1 MRIMH
6 KIIIAII
13 FVFCSSLMLYVW
25 KYKNSQT
32 GLQIKQFEYA
42 TDAQAV
48 DELFHKG
55 DNFYWMVAGN
65 PDYSVDFML
74 KYATSSQ
81 YEKKQNMILK
91 VAKLN
96 DKVVGFLGYYPQSA
110 HVWRLLFVLVD
121 QDVRRQGV
129 GKKIV
134 KFALQ
139 DMIAKGALQ
148 VRLCTWENNFRSQG
162 LYAGLGFKFSHK
174 EDGNVVWFTWNK
186 LT

>member
-1 MRIMH
+1 MRVMH
-6 KIIIAII
+6 KIITAAIFI
-13 FVFCSSLMLYVW
+13 LCSGLIYYFCIYQEN
-25 KYKNSQT
+25 KT
-32 GLQIKQFEYA
+32 DLQIKSFEYSK
-42 TDAQAV
+42 DAQAV
-48 DELFHKG
+48 EKLFHKG

-65 PDYSVDFML
+65 PNYSVDFML

-139 DMIAKGALQ
+139 DMVAKGAFQ
-148 VRLCTWENNFRSQG
+148 VRLCTWDNNFRSQG
-162 LYAGLGFKFSHK
+162 LYTGLGFKFSHK
-174 EDGNVVWFTWNK
+174 EDSNVVWFTWNK
-186 LT
+186 